1 MTRQELFAWCMD
13 QYGTEPEYPW
23 RTETRPPVTKTTKN
37 GTEVILETG
46 KNKLGIPGEG
56 TAELLNVKCD
66 PVLAASCRTQPGFF
80 PAWHM
85 NKEKWLSILLNEPE
99 LDTAI
104 KNLLALSFDLTSPSS
119 RPRHSK

>member
-23 RTETRPPVTKTTKN
+23 KDRNAVLRHKDNKKWY
-37 GTEVILETG
+37 GVILETG

-66 PVLAASCRTQPGFF
+66 PVRIRISA
-80 PAWHM
+80 
-85 NKEKWLSILLNEPE
+85 ILLARIFVSIWSC
-99 LDTAI
+99 TKI
-104 KNLLALSFDLTSPSS
+104 
-119 RPRHSK
+119 